1 MSVAGNT
8 LRILTVERYGE
19 IFNQQST
26 KLAYTPRKAA
36 LLKNANC
43 FVVIETDHNSEVA
56 ESVIKA
62 GMQVEGQ
69 EEEEEDDEMPEGVY
83 GVHRAGEGKWASCI
97 RVVEP
102 VEKETMQL
110 IPLDEDEAGLCV
122 CTCTFPSRPGM
133 SSVANLHML
142 FIMPLAHSSPPIES
156 CHLQS
161 PGETFVLVG
170 SVTKMNLQKRDG
182 TGCIRLYSVSSY
194 ANYHSGNT
202 VNTGFLALLLPAI
215 FTRFA
220 CPLHS
225 RPHPASLS
233 SHWDPTCLMIRSL
246 SIPRLRFPAT
256 S

>member
-1 MSVAGNT
+1 MSYETLEYGTTFASEQCPEGFVSVAGNT
-8 LRILTVERYGE
+8 LRILTVERFGE

-69 EEEEEDDEMPEGVY
+69 EDEDEDDEMPEGVY
-83 GVHRAGEGKWASCI
+83 GVLRAGEGKWASCI

-110 IPLDEDEAGLCV
+110 IPLDEDEAALCV

-133 SSVANLHML
+133 SPIAIVC
-142 FIMPLAHSSPPIES
+142 MPYNMRLVSSPPSPPSVES
-156 CHLQS
+156 FYL
-161 PGETFVLVG
+161 
-170 SVTKMNLQKRDG
+170 
-182 TGCIRLYSVSSY
+182 
-194 ANYHSGNT
+194 
-202 VNTGFLALLLPAI
+202 
-215 FTRFA
+215 
-220 CPLHS
+220 
-225 RPHPASLS
+225 
-233 SHWDPTCLMIRSL
+233 
-246 SIPRLRFPAT
+246 
-256 S
+256 